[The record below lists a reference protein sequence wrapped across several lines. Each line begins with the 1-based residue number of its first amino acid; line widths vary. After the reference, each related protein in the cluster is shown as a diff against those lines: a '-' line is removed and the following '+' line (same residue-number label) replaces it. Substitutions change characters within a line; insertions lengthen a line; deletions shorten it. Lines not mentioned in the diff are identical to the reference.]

1 LSLALDRLDLGF
13 QKQFKED
20 FAMSE
25 THKEPWLDT
34 WWPALVIA
42 FGLIFVSCLVFFK
55 PLA

>member
-1 LSLALDRLDLGF
+1 
-13 QKQFKED
+13 
-20 FAMSE
+20 MSE
-25 THKEPWLDT
+25 SHEQGAWLDT